1 MKIKEFIRELSYSVV
16 YNESLTIMIGS
27 YDVTLCIDGDGEPIE
42 VYLKDF
48 DYEMYLIARL
58 YSNLDN
64 RTDTFAPWCENE
76 LVRGYVSERFD
87 RKEIPTNDKNV

>member
-1 MKIKEFIRELSYSVV
+1 MTIKEFLRELGYATT
-16 YNESLTIMIGS
+16 YDNYHCIIIGS
-27 YDVTLCIDGDGEPIE
+27 YDVEMFIDGDGEPIE

-48 DYEMYLIARL
+48 DGERYLIARL
-58 YSNLDN
+58 YSDLDL

>member
-1 MKIKEFIRELSYSVV
+1 MKIKEFLRELGYATV
-16 YNESLTIMIGS
+16 YNESLTIMVDS
-27 YDVTLCIDGDGEPIE
+27 YDVTLYINGDGEPID
-42 VYLKDF
+42 VYLKDLVG
-48 DYEMYLIARL
+48 DNYLIARL
-58 YSNLDN
+58 YSDLDN